1 VSSVAGVL
9 KNSFRCPNATS
20 AAKTAVVFCGA
31 FGAARS
37 RALSKPV
44 VVRVFQQPAGFV
56 PGGCEHFNP
65 EYFNP
70 L

>member
-1 VSSVAGVL
+1 MPPRPL
-9 KNSFRCPNATS
+9 KPQLIFA
-20 AAKTAVVFCGA
+20 
-31 FGAARS
+31 
-37 RALSKPV
+37 ALSARLEAAPLQKRGGPS
-44 VVRVFQQPAGFV
+44 FQQPAGFV

>member
-1 VSSVAGVL
+1 MSPRPPLLIFA
-9 KNSFRCPNATS
+9 
-20 AAKTAVVFCGA
+20 
-31 FGAARS
+31 
-37 RALSKPV
+37 ALSARREAAPFQN
-44 VVRVFQQPAGFV
+44 RGGPSFFQQPAGFV